1 MNNRRRYPDGNKKVS
16 AAAVILIC
24 ILLCCA
30 VGAVTVF
37 ALLYKE
43 SENSEQT
50 GVVQEAIM
58 EAESYIQNNSEETAA
73 ERPAAAKADSSS
85 MEDPGAPGKNTGG
98 STASAEGADGQDS
111 SETAEEKTA
120 AVRPDKVV
128 FVGDSRTVQ
137 MEMAVDYDS
146 SVFSFIGESG
156 MGYDWF
162 AGTAVYRTEGK
173 LGPYHTAVIINMGV
187 NDLGNVKRYA
197 QLVNRKAAEWKLRGA
212 SVFYASVNP
221 VNDGYPTV
229 SNAQIRDFNDTLRS
243 LLSEDVVWIDTYS
256 YMMNNGYTATDGL
269 HYDINTYKGLYS
281 YYLSVLGL

>member
-1 MNNRRRYPDGNKKVS
+1 MKNTKASSDAGKGIS
-16 AAAVILIC
+16 AAVVILIC
-24 ILLCCA
+24 ILLCAA
-30 VGAVTVF
+30 VAAVTVF

-43 SENSEQT
+43 STAPEQA
-50 GVVQEAIM
+50 GIVQEAIM
-58 EAESYIQNNSEETAA
+58 EAESYVRDTSAD
-73 ERPAAAKADSSS
+73 PAGGSGSS
-85 MEDPGAPGKNTGG
+85 EDPQVPAVNESENSKTVEEQAGT
-98 STASAEGADGQDS
+98 DS
-111 SETAEEKTA
+111 PEEAAFEEDTP
-120 AVRPDKVV
+120 AVRPDRVV

-137 MEMAVDYDS
+137 MEMAVKYDS

-173 LGPYHTAVIINMGV
+173 LGPYNTAVIINMGV
-187 NDLGNVKRYA
+187 NDLANVKRYA

-229 SNAQIRDFNDTLRS
+229 SNTMIMEFNETLRS
-243 LLSEDVVWIDTYS
+243 LLSDDVVWIDTYS

-269 HYDINTYKGLYS
+269 HYDTNTYKDLYA
-281 YYLSVLGL
+281 YYLSILGL

>member
-1 MNNRRRYPDGNKKVS
+1 MKNTKTSSDAGKGIS

-24 ILLCCA
+24 ILLCAA
-30 VGAVTVF
+30 VAAVTVF

-43 SENSEQT
+43 STAPEQA

-58 EAESYIQNNSEETAA
+58 EAESYVRDTSAD
-73 ERPAAAKADSSS
+73 PAAGSGSFD
-85 MEDPGAPGKNTGG
+85 DPQVPSVNESENSQTTEEQAGTESPEEAAPE
-98 STASAEGADGQDS
+98 EG
-111 SETAEEKTA
+111 TPVVK
-120 AVRPDKVV
+120 PDRVV

-137 MEMAVDYDS
+137 MEMAVKYDS

-173 LGPYHTAVIINMGV
+173 LGPYNTAVIINMGV
-187 NDLGNVKRYA
+187 NDLANVKRYA

-229 SNAQIRDFNDTLRS
+229 SNAMITEFNETLRS
-243 LLSEDVVWIDTYS
+243 LLSDDVVWIDTYS

-269 HYDINTYKGLYS
+269 HYDTNTYKDLYA
-281 YYLSVLGL
+281 YYLSILGL